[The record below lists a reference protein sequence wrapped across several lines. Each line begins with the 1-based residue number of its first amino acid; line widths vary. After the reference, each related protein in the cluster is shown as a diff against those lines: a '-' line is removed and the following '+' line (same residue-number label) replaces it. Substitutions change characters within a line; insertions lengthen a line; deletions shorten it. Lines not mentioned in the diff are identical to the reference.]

1 MNAAVFLDAL
11 ERREAS
17 RSGANL
23 PDVRKS
29 IARKIGASPGTLEN
43 IKRGRLK
50 RLVEGTTDRIKAA
63 LIRSLE
69 AELACITHEI
79 QVLRQS
85 GAAPDSSEILEA
97 ETLLQRARELIGR

>member
-23 PDVRKS
+23 PDVRRS
-29 IARKIGASPGTLEN
+29 IARKIGASPGTVEN
-43 IKRGRLK
+43 IRRGRLK

-63 LIRSLE
+63 LIRSIE
-69 AELACITHEI
+69 AELVQLTHELDL
-79 QVLRQS
+79 LRQG
-85 GAAPDSSEILEA
+85 GATPDSDEILQA
-97 ETLLQRARELIGR
+97 ETLLARAKELIRG

>member
-1 MNAAVFLDAL
+1 MTAAVFLDAL

-29 IARKIGASPGTLEN
+29 IARKIGASPGTIEN
-43 IKRGRLK
+43 IRRGRLK

-63 LIRSLE
+63 LVRSLE
-69 AELACITHEI
+69 AELANLTHELEI
-79 QVLRQS
+79 LRQ
-85 GAAPDSSEILEA
+85 GIAAPDGDEILEA
-97 ETLLQRARELIGR
+97 ETLLKRARELIGK